1 MEGGKVGDIQIL
13 TDLIT
18 PENLQDLIGKN
29 INNVLQFANGK
40 AGELIVYV
48 PVNKIPKQLL
58 SKSFGDMKE
67 QMKLT
72 DLLTEFNVSG
82 ISPSQIQM
90 ISRVGAGAWLF
101 LIVTCL
107 VSILVLYLLYI
118 LVVSGKRLVAP
129 GVSLILGGIVS
140 SFVALSGT
148 VIRINWAKDLAG
160 RSNMGDAIIGI
171 VAPPV
176 IQGIL
181 SYWIIFSVISIA
193 LGMVLIFLRK
203 PYINNKGS
211 KNK

>member
-129 GVSLILGGIVS
+129 GVSLILGG
-140 SFVALSGT
+140 T
-148 VIRINWAKDLAG
+148 V
-160 RSNMGDAIIGI
+160 
-171 VAPPV
+171 
-176 IQGIL
+176 
-181 SYWIIFSVISIA
+181 
-193 LGMVLIFLRK
+193 
-203 PYINNKGS
+203 
-211 KNK
+211 